1 MTGRALDVKL
11 SHLLPQL
18 HALSPPMYHVNH
30 LRSFAEPVTISE
42 RFTFAAVY

>member
-1 MTGRALDVKL
+1 MRGQAPDVKL

-30 LRSFAEPVTISE
+30 LRSFAETVTIFE
-42 RFTFAAVY
+42 PFTFAAV